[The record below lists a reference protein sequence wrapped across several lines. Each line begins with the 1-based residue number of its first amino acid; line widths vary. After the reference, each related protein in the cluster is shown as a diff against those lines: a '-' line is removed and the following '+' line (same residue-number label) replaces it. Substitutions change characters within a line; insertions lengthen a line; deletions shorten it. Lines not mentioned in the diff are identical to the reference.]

1 MGLVTVLPA
10 LALLNISPV
19 PGNNPLCPSACF
31 LFPMGKTPNRG
42 GAGTP
47 HPRLLPTYGFGTRRG
62 AARTILTR
70 GKRQGSAGHLT
81 AASLF
86 FVKPSFKLGC
96 MASRGG
102 HIQTHAQ
109 RHPHTWES
117 S

>member
-1 MGLVTVLPA
+1 MGLVQD
-10 LALLNISPV
+10 
-19 PGNNPLCPSACF
+19 GEQ
-31 LFPMGKTPNRG
+31 
-42 GAGTP
+42 
-47 HPRLLPTYGFGTRRG
+47 
-62 AARTILTR
+62 ARTSLTR
-70 GKRQGSAGHLT
+70 GKRQGSAEHLT

-102 HIQTHAQ
+102 HIQTPTE